1 MPAPEHDNR
10 RQKAVLWT
18 RKGVNR
24 QGQLK
29 LNSPAEIIVRWK
41 WVKRE
46 IVDRQGN
53 TVAIDA
59 EVVTVQD
66 IPVGSVLWL
75 GSVDDLPGGAPSWSD
90 AWGDSWSDAWG
101 SEEAGGGLPTEDVMQ
116 VITAPTTPDIKGRF
130 KMRTLM
136 LMRMKDTMP
145 EV

>member
-41 WVKRE
+41 WVRRE

-75 GSVDDLPGGAPSWSD
+75 GKLTDLPD
-90 AWGDSWSDAWG
+90 D
-101 SEEAGGGLPTEDVMQ
+101 GLPTEDVMQ

>member
-24 QGQLK
+24 QGQVT
-29 LNSPAEIIVRWK
+29 LNDPDEIMVRWK

-46 IVDRQGN
+46 MVDRQGN

-59 EVVTVQD
+59 EVVTVAD
-66 IPVGSVLWL
+66 VLIGSVMWL
-75 GSVDDLPGGAPSWSD
+75 GELDDLPGTALMPEQD
-90 AWGDSWSDAWG
+90 
-101 SEEAGGGLPTEDVMQ
+101 TMM

-130 KMRTLM
+130 KARTLM
-136 LMRMKDTMP
+136 LMRIKDTMP